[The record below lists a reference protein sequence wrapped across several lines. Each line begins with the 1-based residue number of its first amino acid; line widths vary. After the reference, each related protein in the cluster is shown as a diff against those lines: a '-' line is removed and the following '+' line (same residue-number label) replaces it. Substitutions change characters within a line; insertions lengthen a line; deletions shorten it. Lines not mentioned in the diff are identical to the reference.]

1 MAVLLTREAA
11 ADVRALPVAIQARL
25 PEIWERLEQW
35 PTVSG
40 AKPLQ
45 REWKGHYRIRT
56 GDYRIVFRSVGA
68 DVVIARIMHRSSV
81 YDP

>member
-1 MAVLLTREAA
+1 MAVLFTHEAA
-11 ADVRALPVAIQARL
+11 ADVLALPVAIQARL

-40 AKPLQ
+40 AKPLK
-45 REWKGHYRIRT
+45 REWKGHHRIRT
-56 GDYRIVFRSVGA
+56 GDYRIIFRPVGT